1 MENSHDVQT
10 SISKQASMCVDEKE
24 ASLVLHAKSDKK
36 SLQVVLGF
44 GPRNPHL
51 AKDQW

>member
-1 MENSHDVQT
+1 
-10 SISKQASMCVDEKE
+10 MCVEEKE
-24 ASLVLHAKSDKK
+24 ASLVLHAKRDKK

-51 AKDQW
+51 AKTSGRVVARLRKAKKFK